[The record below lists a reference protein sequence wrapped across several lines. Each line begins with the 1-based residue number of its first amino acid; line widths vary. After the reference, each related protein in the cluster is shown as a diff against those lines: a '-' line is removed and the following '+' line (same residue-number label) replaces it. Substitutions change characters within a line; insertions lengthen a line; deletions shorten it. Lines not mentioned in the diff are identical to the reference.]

1 MRSTTRHAPRQ
12 PRRWQARIPRP
23 GRLGRAVAAGL
34 ITALASGVTGC
45 AAGAAAAP
53 IQAGGAYV
61 PVPRSGTT
69 VAYVIIRNN
78 GAADRLVSAR
88 SSAGGRVV
96 FRAPA
101 GPGPAG
107 MHTIPAIKVPA
118 HAVLAMNPAG
128 YHLLITGT
136 GPMPSGKDI
145 TLTLVFA
152 HAGSVSVLAQVINPA
167 TGGSSYF
174 LN

>member
-1 MRSTTRHAPRQ
+1 MAVSGGPV
-12 PRRWQARIPRP
+12 PQARRGWRARAP
-23 GRLGRAVAAGL
+23 RAVAVCL
-34 ITALASGVTGC
+34 IAALTAGVTGC
-45 AAGAAAAP
+45 AARAVAAAP
-53 IQAGGAYV
+53 IQAGSAYV

-101 GPGPAG
+101 GPGPTG
-107 MHTIPAIKVPA
+107 MHTIPGITVPA

-128 YHLLITGT
+128 YHLMITGT

-152 HAGSVSVLAQVINPA
+152 HAGPVSVVAQVINPA

>member
-1 MRSTTRHAPRQ
+1 MPVTGGAAAQ
-12 PRRWQARIPRP
+12 RRRGWQARAPRAA
-23 GRLGRAVAAGL
+23 RAVSAGL
-34 ITALASGVTGC
+34 IATLAFGVMGCTAQA
-45 AAGAAAAP
+45 AAAAP
-53 IQAGGAYV
+53 IRVASAYV
-61 PVPRSGTT
+61 PVPQAGTT
-69 VAYVIIRNN
+69 VAYVVIRNN

-101 GPGPAG
+101 GPGPTG
-107 MHTIPAIKVPA
+107 MHTVPAITVPA
-118 HAVLAMNPAG
+118 HATLAMVPDG
-128 YHLLITGT
+128 YHMLITGS
-136 GPMPSGKDI
+136 GPMRGGKDI

-152 HAGSVSVLAQVINPA
+152 HVGPVPVVVTVTNPA